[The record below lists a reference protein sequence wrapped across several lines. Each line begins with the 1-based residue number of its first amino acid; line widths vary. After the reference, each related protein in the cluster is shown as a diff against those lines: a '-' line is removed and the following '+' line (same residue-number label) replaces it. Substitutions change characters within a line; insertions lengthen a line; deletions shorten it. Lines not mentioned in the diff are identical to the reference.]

1 MCEEEQNTQALG
13 HIPTVEEYMQRR
25 MGSGAVRLNLALT
38 EFATG
43 SALPQDILLGDSIQA
58 IWHEANVIIC
68 IMNDIL
74 SLKKEIAQLQVDS
87 IVPLLLLKCGSLQAA
102 VDEATH
108 MAASSIDR
116 LEAAERD
123 TMNHYS
129 SATEEVQEE
138 IRLQIKACK
147 LACTGNIHWSLI
159 SGRYYVQPSLTS
171 NEVEMVL

>member
-1 MCEEEQNTQALG
+1 
-13 HIPTVEEYMQRR
+13 
-25 MGSGAVRLNLALT
+25 
-38 EFATG
+38 
-43 SALPQDILLGDSIQA
+43 
-58 IWHEANVIIC
+58 
-68 IMNDIL
+68 MNDIL
-74 SLKKEIAQLQVDS
+74 SLKKEIVSSYDLISLLILLAHLNKAQLQVDS

-147 LACTGNIHWSLI
+147 LACTGNIHW
-159 SGRYYVQPSLTS
+159 RYV
-171 NEVEMVL
+171 